1 MYQKK
6 FLENEEGIETIE
18 FVALLAVAAI
28 LIGIVAKIGTTLAA
42 KGNAVD
48 GQITDALNAVGGGQ

>member
-1 MYQKK
+1 MYRKEFLKK
-6 FLENEEGIETIE
+6 EDGIETIE
-18 FVALLAVAAI
+18 FVALLAVAAV

-48 GQITDALNAVGGGQ
+48 GQITDALNQVGGGQ